1 VSTKSLV
8 EGEILSASANI
19 KKDEKHRCN
28 DKIKYIDK
36 FSCKMAKST
45 TKNNFINPTTGRISI
60 TEAFGENLA
69 VLLAKKISTVY
80 KKFDTK
86 GFAQNTKKQVI
97 GKSYTQRIEVIADL
111 LKQYLPEKYPEA
123 LEILLKILGPENQE
137 ETGMFTN
144 FYWLMPVGKFVEKY
158 GLDHFNIS
166 IKAIEEITKR
176 NTGEYAIRPYARKYP
191 EKTLAVC
198 TKWAKSKNFHLRRLA
213 SEGLRPKLPWAPK
226 LDVWNDNPKPI
237 FEILELLK
245 EDEVKFVKKSVA
257 NHVRDWV
264 KVNPKEVKKI
274 IIKWSKSKNEH
285 TKWILRHAGR

>member
-1 VSTKSLV
+1 M
-8 EGEILSASANI
+8 
-19 KKDEKHRCN
+19 KKG
-28 DKIKYIDK
+28 
-36 FSCKMAKST
+36 A
-45 TKNNFINPTTGRISI
+45 TKNNFINPDTGRISI
-60 TEAFGENLA
+60 TEAFGEDLA
-69 VLLAKKISTVY
+69 ILLAEKISTVH
-80 KKFDTK
+80 KNFDSKGFIRDTK
-86 GFAQNTKKQVI
+86 KEVV
-97 GKSYTQRIEVIADL
+97 GKSYTQRVEVIADL
-111 LKQYLPEKYPEA
+111 LKQYLPEKYTEA
-123 LEILLKILGPENQE
+123 LAVLIKILGPENEE

-158 GLDHFNIS
+158 GLDNFTES

-191 EKTLAVC
+191 EKTLTVC

-264 KVNPKEVKKI
+264 KVNPKEAKKLI
-274 IIKWSKSKNEH
+274 ATWSKSKNEH
-285 TKWILRHAGR
+285 TKWILKHAQR